1 MKKIIFLALVS
12 LGIASVLG
20 LSMVSSNASAQVSS
34 GINAATTDEMKNK
47 QIDGSN
53 GVIRTISNIL
63 IWVVGIVAVIM
74 IVWSG
79 FKYITTAGDASKVA
93 SAKSSLTYAIV
104 GLTIA
109 ILSYSIVNF
118 IMERLDVSSAGKSS
132 GGGSSLAGGGSG
144 GSGGGSGGSGG
155 GSGGSGGGSGG
166 SGGGSGGSGG
176 SGGRAG
182 KSLSGGSGGGS
193 GGAGAGVLG
202 AAGGALRT
210 PGGGSRI
217 TVHSPSPGIIGT
229 ALQRRLELEKAREK
243 ERLKKEE
250 ERRLKDEEKKRAA
263 AAAAAAAGGA
273 GAGAA
278 GGATAGGSGSGA
290 LRPGL

>member
-53 GVIRTISNIL
+53 GVIRTVSNIL

-166 SGGGSGGSGG
+166 
-176 SGGRAG
+176 
-182 KSLSGGSGGGS
+182 
-193 GGAGAGVLG
+193 AGAGVLG

-229 ALQRRLELEKAREK
+229 VLERRLELEKAREK

-273 GAGAA
+273 GAG
-278 GGATAGGSGSGA
+278 GSGSGA

>member
-53 GVIRTISNIL
+53 GVIRTVSNIL

-166 SGGGSGGSGG
+166 SGGGSGG
-176 SGGRAG
+176 
-182 KSLSGGSGGGS
+182 
-193 GGAGAGVLG
+193 AGAGVLG

-229 ALQRRLELEKAREK
+229 VLERRLELEKAREK

-273 GAGAA
+273 GAG
-278 GGATAGGSGSGA
+278 GSGSGA